1 MGSIKVFAEM
11 SFIFGTGALNCAD
24 MDYESRFSV
33 RRSLF
38 SGAFFCA
45 FVAAT
50 VMASGSASV
59 AADSNPVVATV
70 GDHRITE
77 KELNAKIKSQLASME
92 SQVYDLKVQ
101 AIKSM
106 ADDYVLGQAA
116 KKENLTPDA
125 YLKKHLPQKKVS
137 DTDAKLFY
145 DQHKEIQARFPKFDV
160 IKGRLTE
167 ALQAQRDEQDKT
179 ALLETLRK
187 DQPVTVM
194 LTAPRVEVKSAGH
207 PEIGGKEA
215 PVTIVEFSDFQCPFC
230 GRAEPTLKQVRDKY
244 GDKIRLVYLDFP
256 LGIHDHAIDA
266 ASAGRCAGE
275 QGKFWPYH
283 DAMFADQ
290 SKLKSDDLKADA
302 KKLGLDTAKFNDCLD
317 KGKYKT
323 AIEADMAQGRD
334 LGVDGTPAFFING
347 RPLTGA
353 QPFEKFQSTID
364 DELASGSKQAS
375 AK

>member
-1 MGSIKVFAEM
+1 MRHQ
-11 SFIFGTGALNCAD
+11 
-24 MDYESRFSV
+24 SRISV

-45 FVAAT
+45 LAAAGLIASSSGPVAA
-50 VMASGSASV
+50 G
-59 AADSNPVVATV
+59 DQQVVATV
-70 GDHRITE
+70 GNHKITE
-77 KELNAKIKSQLASME
+77 NELDAKIKPQLASIE

-106 ADDYVLGQAA
+106 ADDYTLGQAA
-116 KKENLTPDA
+116 KKENLSADA
-125 YLKKHLPQKKVS
+125 YLKKHLPQRKL
-137 DTDAKLFY
+137 TEADAKLFY
-145 DQHKEIQARFPKFDV
+145 DQHKEISGRYPKYDQ
-160 IKGRLTE
+160 IKDRLIE
-167 ALQAQRDEQDKT
+167 ALQAQRDEEDKA
-179 ALLETLRK
+179 ALLDQLRK
-187 DQPVTVM
+187 EQPLTVM
-194 LTAPRVEVKSAGH
+194 LTAPRLEVKTAGH
-207 PEIGGKEA
+207 PELGPAGA

-230 GRAEPTLKQVRDKY
+230 SRAEPTLKQVHQKY

-275 QGKFWPYH
+275 QGKFWQFH

-290 SKLKSDDLKADA
+290 RKLTPTDLKADA
-302 KKLGLDTAKFNDCLD
+302 KKLGLDSAKFDDCLD
-317 KGKYKT
+317 KGKYKS
-323 AIEADMAQGRD
+323 AIETDMAQGRD

-364 DELASGSKQAS
+364 EELAGGGQKQAR
-375 AK
+375 AN